1 MTPRIVSVPPI
12 AVAVVSLT
20 TVAKPEVK
28 SGRSGRHEQEAD
40 SWKNEKKNM
49 KTAHKTCKLR
59 PQIDEMKNEGAGER
73 DRERGRV
80 RGGTRE
86 TGSTGS
92 SKSKRKPTTNPAA
105 SVARMW
111 SHRIASY
118 HRYHKNVQ
126 LATVAADAAVAC
138 CPVSIERAATKN
150 LTVNASNQQR
160 VATLKIPQHC
170 LPPCRDSLL
179 SLCLF
184 PPVNCSFGACMFMF
198 MSVLDCPT
206 FGLTSCS
213 TRPFATPSK
222 QHQSVVCTSITG

>member
-1 MTPRIVSVPPI
+1 M
-12 AVAVVSLT
+12 
-20 TVAKPEVK
+20 
-28 SGRSGRHEQEAD
+28 
-40 SWKNEKKNM
+40 
-49 KTAHKTCKLR
+49 
-59 PQIDEMKNEGAGER
+59 
-73 DRERGRV
+73 
-80 RGGTRE
+80 
-86 TGSTGS
+86 
-92 SKSKRKPTTNPAA
+92 NPAA

-126 LATVAADAAVAC
+126 LATVAAGAAVAC
-138 CPVSIERAATKN
+138 GPSWGIESAATKN
-150 LTVNASNQQR
+150 LTVNASEQQR

-184 PPVNCSFGACMFMF
+184 PPVHCSFGACMFMF

-213 TRPFATPSK
+213 TRPFAAPSK
-222 QHQSVVCTSITG
+222 LYQSVVCTSITE